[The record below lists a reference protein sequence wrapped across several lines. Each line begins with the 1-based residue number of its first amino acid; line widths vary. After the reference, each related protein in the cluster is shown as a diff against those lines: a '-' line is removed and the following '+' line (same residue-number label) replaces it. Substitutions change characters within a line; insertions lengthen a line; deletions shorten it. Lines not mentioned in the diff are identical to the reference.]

1 MGPIQQNEASR
12 ENYILDP
19 PDVLDENHLKRE
31 GAGRGRGVSGSF
43 ACHARTAWASVSLK
57 LRNGVMFPKP
67 FFHSKS

>member
-43 ACHARTAWASVSLK
+43 ACHARTA
-57 LRNGVMFPKP
+57 
-67 FFHSKS
+67 